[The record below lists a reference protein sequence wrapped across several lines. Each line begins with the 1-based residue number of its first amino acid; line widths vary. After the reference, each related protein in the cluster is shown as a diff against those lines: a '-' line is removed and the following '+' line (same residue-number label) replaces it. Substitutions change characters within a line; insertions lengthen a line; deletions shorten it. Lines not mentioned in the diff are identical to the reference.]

1 MPRAPLSRTL
11 TGTSCPRSGS
21 AAAAARLGSAPALQ
35 DGQEGVQSGVKS
47 LGRLRG
53 EMDHF
58 VARWEEGLS
67 ESGRRRG
74 PRRGFRALPLAVR
87 VYLVQSAAKRNMKLQ
102 GLRVRER
109 AGTRVIENGMS

>member
-11 TGTSCPRSGS
+11 TGASCPRSGS

-58 VARWEEGLS
+58 RRTV
-67 ESGRRRG
+67 GRG
-74 PRRGFRALPLAVR
+74 A
-87 VYLVQSAAKRNMKLQ
+87 
-102 GLRVRER
+102 LRVGPSTRPAQGVPGFAPR
-109 AGTRVIENGMS
+109 CPGLLGTVRS